1 MSPVEMPKRPAA
13 QGPLHEEFG
22 RADTLPYRPAEQL
35 VHTPDPA
42 TLYRPA
48 GHTAAVS
55 LVDPEIHA
63 YPAVQLPKHS
73 GDDRPAVDPK
83 RPAGHGAVQLALGSP
98 VVDPYR
104 PAAQSVHSPDPDTL
118 YFPTGHTAAVADT
131 DACTQMYPAL
141 QLPLHTAV
149 DRPLVPPY
157 SPAAQSTHAPHPD
170 SEYRPGGHTDAV
182 ALVDPATHTYPAVQ
196 LAVQLDTDKP
206 DADPYRPASH
216 GPLQA
221 AVDMAVVAPNS
232 PALQLVQTPA
242 PARLYVPSGQVTAVG
257 TMDAGGHA

>member
-48 GHTAAVS
+48 GHTVT
-55 LVDPEIHA
+55 VPFTEPCGHE
-63 YPAVQLPKHS
+63 YPALHTPGHDEFVQPV
-73 GDDRPAVDPK
+73 ADPK

-104 PAAQSVHSPDPDTL
+104 PAAQSVHTPDPDTL
-118 YFPTGHTAAVADT
+118 YFPTGHTTAVADT

-141 QLPLHTAV
+141 QLPLHPAV

-170 SEYRPGGHTDAV
+170 SEYRPGGQMDAV
-182 ALVDPATHTYPAVQ
+182 ALVDPATHAYPAVQ

-206 DADPYRPASH
+206 DTDPYRPASH
-216 GPLQA
+216 GPVQA

-242 PARLYVPSGQVTAVG
+242 PTRLYVPTGHATAVG